1 MIKIYVPLTVLL
13 ACFQFGCLDPVS
25 DPRPGPITETDAEL
39 FDARPPQVAPNT
51 GSGYGSGTYQ
61 SGLVHQAESTFA
73 EDAGITADTSTEEE
87 VDEYDDD

>member
-1 MIKIYVPLTVLL
+1 MIKTYASIAVLL

-51 GSGYGSGTYQ
+51 GSGYGSGTYH
-61 SGLVHQAESTFA
+61 SGLLHRSEPTFTG
-73 EDAGITADTSTEEE
+73 DAGLSTDASSEEE
-87 VDEYDDD
+87 LDEYDED